1 MNTASVGFHC
11 PDCARS
17 GRQRVIKGPV
27 AFDPITTKVLVGLNV
42 AAFVLA
48 SVWGGSPSRLTG
60 RPFQEGALYGP
71 LVDNG
76 EWYRVFSAAFL
87 HDGPIH
93 LGFNMWALWLLGGQL
108 ERIFKPP
115 RFVILYA
122 VSLIGGSFGA
132 LLLDPRVAVVG
143 ASGAVFG
150 LFGATAVLQRSA
162 GLSIWAGGLG
172 PVLAI
177 NLVLTL
183 AVPQISIGG
192 HLGGLVAGA
201 AVGAIYVA
209 LVRAGKPD
217 SWAMAG
223 AGAIGVVLFLANI
236 WAAAQW
242 MDPIF

>member
-11 PDCARS
+11 PDCAHT
-17 GRQRVIKGPV
+17 GGQRVIKGPV
-27 AFDPITTKVLVGLNV
+27 VFDPIFTKVLVGLNV

-48 SVWGGSPSRLTG
+48 GVWGGSLTRLGG
-60 RPFQEGALYGP
+60 RPFQEGALFGP
-71 LVDNG
+71 LVDDG
-76 EWYRVFSAAFL
+76 EWYRVFTSAFL
-87 HDGPIH
+87 HDGFVH

-108 ERIFKPP
+108 ERIFKPS
-115 RFVILYA
+115 RYLILYV

-132 LLLDPRVAVVG
+132 LLLDPLTPAVG

-177 NLVLTL
+177 NLFLTF
-183 AVPQISIGG
+183 AIPQISIGG
-192 HLGGLVAGA
+192 HVGGLVAGA
-201 AVGAIYVA
+201 GVGVLYVA
-209 LVRAGKPD
+209 MVRARTPEW
-217 SWAMAG
+217 WAAAG
-223 AGAIGVVLFLANI
+223 AAAFGVVIFLASL

-242 MDPIF
+242 MDPLF